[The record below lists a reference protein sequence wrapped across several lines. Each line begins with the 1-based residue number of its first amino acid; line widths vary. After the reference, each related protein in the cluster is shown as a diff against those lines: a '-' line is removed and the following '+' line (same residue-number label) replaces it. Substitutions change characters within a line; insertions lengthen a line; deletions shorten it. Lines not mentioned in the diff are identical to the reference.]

1 MPSLDKSRESDPQ
14 DQYLHFS
21 PSADDLNNAA
31 LPSPPYRR
39 DPSSSN
45 LHLHNIPGLSPYAI
59 HDQESPAYASRS
71 TVMVNEKSHFV
82 KDEPPLKPSVHYPE
96 DVRGQAPGYFREDS
110 IAMLSSRPASIA
122 TTDDEFDEDEFDW
135 SGDEDLRDQ
144 QQDYQRRIGNKPK
157 PKGWGFKRI
166 ITFLFSSLIGS
177 TLLAGV
183 LVAPAL
189 LVHFYWY
196 LPSRSERR
204 QYINQNIQAWLFWA
218 AANLLIS
225 WYLAL
230 LIDILPS
237 IFTALISGA
246 WGHVSEKVKSKVE
259 LYNSVKNTVKPLFYA
274 ASAWASW
281 VIIFGGIYKLYNE
294 DDPRNSRASYTYR
307 VSQVVAFGFF
317 FTLMVCIQRM
327 LSHAIAFSFHRTAY
341 QERLDA
347 VQTAL
352 SVVETLRNY
361 RPKATP
367 SSSAPRSGTRTPVL
381 GALGMSTLG
390 FGALGFGRRSR
401 RGSDAPVDVQERYSP
416 KAAKQRSTGGD
427 ATQYD
432 GDTEEWGDNDGTVV
446 GTNGKS
452 TYGKGKFR
460 LGSAPVVESPGVV
473 SEQASRPGTPSGLRN
488 STIISRETS
497 QAALNSYFASAPDSG
512 DSPHRYP
519 PTPLGMP
526 APMNVGLGSPRES
539 LDSGRN
545 VAGAV
550 EAVTEAVERTAKVIK
565 SAVLH
570 DARNIKGKEGTEDEA
585 DTLAW
590 YAANTKEAKR
600 LARAIYLRFKDRRR
614 NYLLPEDF
622 YPAFPT
628 SAEAEAAFR
637 VFDKDNNGD
646 ISRAEIKSTL
656 VKVYKERR
664 FLSRSM
670 RDVGAAL
677 KTLDHILLFFAMVV
691 LLFIS
696 LSVFGVEVGDS
707 LTSLYSLAIAASFVF
722 KNAASEAFDAIMFLF
737 VTHPYDTGDRV
748 FIGEEN
754 LVVKKMGLFAT
765 VFARSD
771 GTETYYFNSQLFSQF
786 ITNVRRS
793 GKTFENLTMQ
803 LEWRTPLV
811 KLDALEKSL
820 NEWLATEENRWFEPS
835 TSVVLQH
842 IEYQRFLEVT
852 IGIGHN
858 GTWQDWGL
866 RNARKTAFHAAVN
879 YYCKQL
885 GIVCHASPLPISFG
899 EMQTGDGADNNEG
912 QYPDEGAST
921 TGGGG
926 AARGQG
932 EGREEGSGVFE
943 ERRGYEEAMGLPP
956 SRASESHEKMKPTL
970 GFLPPESART
980 SHLRARKSKSKKAMM
995 RGDY

>member
-1 MPSLDKSRESDPQ
+1 MPSLDKSRESDPH

-82 KDEPPLKPSVHYPE
+82 NDEPPLKPSVHYPE
-96 DVRGQAPGYFREDS
+96 DVRAQAPVYFREES

-144 QQDYQRRIGNKPK
+144 QEDYQRRIGNKPK
-157 PKGWGFKRI
+157 TKGWGFKRI

-237 IFTALISGA
+237 ISTALISGA

-281 VIIFGGIYKLYNE
+281 VIIFGGIYKLYSQ
-294 DDPRNSRASYTYR
+294 DDPRNSRASYAYR

-341 QERLDA
+341 QDRLDA

-361 RPKATP
+361 RPKPTP

-390 FGALGFGRRSR
+390 FGALGFGRKSR
-401 RGSDAPVDVQERYSP
+401 RDTDDVQEQYNT
-416 KAAKQRSTGGD
+416 KASKRRSTAGD

-432 GDTEEWGDNDGTVV
+432 GDTEEWGDNDGTIV

-460 LGSAPVVESPGVV
+460 LGSVPLVESPGVV

-488 STIISRETS
+488 STIPSRETS
-497 QAALNSYFASAPDSG
+497 QAALNSYFASAPDGG

-519 PTPLGMP
+519 PT
-526 APMNVGLGSPRES
+526 V
-539 LDSGRN
+539 DSGRN

-570 DARNIKGKEGTEDEA
+570 DARNIRGKEGAEDEA

-590 YAANTKEAKR
+590 YAANTKEAKVGPSYR

-858 GTWQDWGL
+858 GYVHPGPAAPYFWTYKLWIIRTWQDWGL

-885 GIVCHASPLPISFG
+885 GIVCHASPLPISFSD
-899 EMQTGDGADNNEG
+899 MHTGAGDENG
-912 QYPDEGAST
+912 QYPDEGASPA
-921 TGGGG
+921 GGGRP
-926 AARGQG
+926 AG
-932 EGREEGSGVFE
+932 EGREDESG
-943 ERRGYEEAMGLPP
+943 
-956 SRASESHEKMKPTL
+956 KMKPTL

-980 SHLRARKSKSKKAMM
+980 SYLRARKSKSKKAMM

>member
-1 MPSLDKSRESDPQ
+1 MPSLDIFRESDPQ
-14 DQYLHFS
+14 DQYLDFS

-45 LHLHNIPGLSPYAI
+45 LHLLNIHGLSPYAI

-71 TVMVNEKSHFV
+71 TVMVNEKSHLV
-82 KDEPPLKPSVHYPE
+82 NDEPPLKPSVHYPE
-96 DVRGQAPGYFREDS
+96 DVRAQAPVYFREES

-144 QQDYQRRIGNKPK
+144 QEEYQRRIGNKPK
-157 PKGWGFKRI
+157 PKEWGFKRI

-183 LVAPAL
+183 LVTPAL

-246 WGHVSEKVKSKVE
+246 WGHVSENVKSKVE

-281 VIIFGGIYKLYNE
+281 VIIFGGIYKLYNQ
-294 DDPRNSRASYTYR
+294 DDPRNSRASYAYR

-341 QERLDA
+341 QDRLDA

-361 RPKATP
+361 RPKPTP
-367 SSSAPRSGTRTPVL
+367 SSSAPRSGMHTPVL

-390 FGALGFGRRSR
+390 FGALGFGRKSR
-401 RGSDAPVDVQERYSP
+401 RNSDDVQ
-416 KAAKQRSTGGD
+416 AAKRRSTAGD

-460 LGSAPVVESPGVV
+460 LGSVPLVESPGAV

-488 STIISRETS
+488 STIPSRETS
-497 QAALNSYFASAPDSG
+497 QAALNSYFASAPDVG

-526 APMNVGLGSPRES
+526 VPMNVGIGSPRES
-539 LDSGRN
+539 VDSGRN

-550 EAVTEAVERTAKVIK
+550 EAVTDAVERTAKVIK

-570 DARNIKGKEGTEDEA
+570 DARNIRGKEGADDEG
-585 DTLAW
+585 DMLAW

-656 VKVYKERR
+656 IKVYKERR

-820 NEWLATEENRWFEPS
+820 NEWLATEENRWFEPN

-879 YYCKQL
+879 YYCKQF

-899 EMQTGDGADNNEG
+899 DMQAGDGAQNEG
-912 QYPDEGAST
+912 QYPDESAGAA
-921 TGGGG
+921 GGGLAG
-926 AARGQG
+926 G
-932 EGREEGSGVFE
+932 EGREEDSGVFE
-943 ERRGYEEAMGLPP
+943 TRGYKEAMGVPP